1 MKPIFMK
8 WMETITPWNISV
20 ALIFCSTLTLQD
32 EYTVSRG
39 DGFVPEAEAILITTP
54 LCLATI
60 IGKTILV
67 IWKRYNFTAKKN
79 YICSLCLFA
88 YSDVHY
94 ILCCVFAL
102 FVFILCT
109 RLYVASFSGLFVFIL
124 CTRLYVASF
133 SGLLIF
139 LLPLW
144 YSLSFI

>member
-8 WMETITPWNISV
+8 WMETITPWHISV

-67 IWKRYNFTAKKN
+67 IWKRYNFTAKKKL
-79 YICSLCLFA
+79 YMFFVFLCIQWCPLHIVLWFCFVCLHLVYPSLCCQFLWI
-88 YSDVHY
+88 VH
-94 ILCCVFAL
+94 
-102 FVFILCT
+102 
-109 RLYVASFSGLFVFIL
+109 
-124 CTRLYVASF
+124 
-133 SGLLIF
+133 F

-144 YSLSFI
+144 YSLTFIETHWQEWSLSSF